1 MKTEEI
7 KVRYEAFPARVK
19 DENAKITAFAKGL
32 TALNK
37 THASICTH
45 FITLFFRQR
54 EGDLG
59 LDDFDKLHR
68 CHQGV
73 VAELPLV
80 LSGDRR
86 FSVVDS
92 RGIKR
97 ENAANQ
103 GNRIKSRAIYP
114 QQLAG
119 ADEGSER
126 DRSAKHHRQEGPHA
140 RLRAAQ
146 IA

>member
-7 KVRYEAFPARVK
+7 KVRYEGFPARVK

-37 THASICTH
+37 THASKLTH
-45 FITLFFRQR
+45 FITLFRQR

-59 LDDFDKLHR
+59 LDDFDQLHR

-73 VAELPLV
+73 VSKLPLV

-97 ENAANQ
+97 ENAVNQ
-103 GNRIKSRAIYP
+103 GNRLKSRAIYP

-119 ADEGSER
+119 ADEGPER
-126 DRSAKHHRQEGPHA
+126 DRSAKHHRKEGPHA